1 MNRKRH
7 RVKLVN
13 NFEARFLAQIID
25 AGNIDQIIE
34 RHLVSTEFR
43 HHTQIFRLNSERS
56 LMPKFD
62 SALNFLAEQTAQRFQ
77 PLGPGHLMLLWMPGA
92 VATPRMLARM
102 GGRFWISG

>member
-1 MNRKRH
+1 MNRKCH

-43 HHTQIFRLNSERS
+43 HLTQIFRLNSERGLVS
-56 LMPKFD
+56 KFD
-62 SALNFLAEQTAQRFQ
+62 SALNF
-77 PLGPGHLMLLWMPGA
+77 
-92 VATPRMLARM
+92 
-102 GGRFWISG
+102 